1 MTERKSVD
9 WEAIEREYRAGQL
22 TVVEIGR
29 QYGLSH
35 TAINKRAKRDRWT
48 RNLADR
54 VRKEVSARLVS
65 EKASPEAERAA
76 IEPAVARGVQVVREH
91 RASIGRGQRLLGAL
105 FGELEEASE
114 NRDEIEEAIEEETA
128 DDDNGKRRAIM
139 LRAVALPSRAGVI
152 VNLSNALRTLVGLER
167 QAFNLGDAPDG
178 TDRAADVPVTDDRLK
193 AALALLLARETQ
205 RPVSA

>member
-29 QYGLSH
+29 QHGLSH
-35 TAINKRAKRDRWT
+35 TAINKRAKRDGWT

-65 EKASPEAERAA
+65 EKVSPEAERAA

-91 RASIGRGQRLLGAL
+91 RASIGRGQRLLSAL
-105 FGELEEASE
+105 FGELEEAAE
-114 NRDEIEEAIEEETA
+114 NRDEIEAAIEEETE
-128 DDDNGKRRAIM
+128 DDDTGKRRAM
-139 LRAVALPSRAGVI
+139 MHRAVALPSRAGVI
-152 VNLSNALRTLVGLER
+152 VNLSNALRTLVALER
-167 QAFNLGDAPDG
+167 QAFNLGDWLDG
-178 TDRAADVPVTDDRLK
+178 NDRAADVPVTHDRRK
-193 AALALLLARETQ
+193 AALALLLAKE
-205 RPVSA
+205 PDAGK

>member
-29 QYGLSH
+29 QHGLSH
-35 TAINKRAKRDRWT
+35 TAINKRAKRDGWT
-48 RNLADR
+48 RNLADK
-54 VRKEVSARLVS
+54 VREEVSARLVS
-65 EKASPEAERAA
+65 ESTEPERAA

-91 RASIGRGQRLLGAL
+91 RASIGRGQRLVSAL

-114 NRDEIEEAIEEETA
+114 NRDEIEAAIGEETE
-128 DDDNGKRRAIM
+128 DDENGKRRAMM

-152 VNLSNALRTLVGLER
+152 VNLSSALRTLVALER
-167 QAFNLGDAPDG
+167 QAFNLGDGPEG
-178 TDRAADVPVTDDRLK
+178 NDRAPDVPVTDDRRK
-193 AALALLLARETQ
+193 AALALLLARET
-205 RPVSA
+205 